1 MILTQLILLSFPSW
15 KSLAPV
21 SIARVFCNLFGLF
34 ERILWRSAIM
44 SDHHDAKIKG
54 RCAKV
59 WEKDYPLSIEGELL
73 FLHLNLQ
80 LSGNVQEIKID
91 S

>member
-1 MILTQLILLSFPSW
+1 M
-15 KSLAPV
+15 
-21 SIARVFCNLFGLF
+21 
-34 ERILWRSAIM
+34 
-44 SDHHDAKIKG
+44 
-54 RCAKV
+54 

-91 S
+91 SWFHFEAYLEIPQQSDPLVPVKSWPPFPIQSDPPVLDTES

>member
-1 MILTQLILLSFPSW
+1 MCDNH
-15 KSLAPV
+15 A
-21 SIARVFCNLFGLF
+21 
-34 ERILWRSAIM
+34 
-44 SDHHDAKIKG
+44 AKIGG

-91 S
+91 SWFHFEAYLEIPQQSDPLVPVKSWPPFPIQSDPPVLDTES